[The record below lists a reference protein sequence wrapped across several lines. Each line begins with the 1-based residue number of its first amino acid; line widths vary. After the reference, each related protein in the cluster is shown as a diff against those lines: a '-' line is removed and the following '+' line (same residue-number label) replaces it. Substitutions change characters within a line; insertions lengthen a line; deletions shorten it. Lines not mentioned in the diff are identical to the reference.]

1 MRFGIKFT
9 AIPLIKEKENIMITL
24 IEVKSHIAAQKELW
38 LNSTVLWSDFDE
50 DFETGMKAHA
60 DEVRGDFLQENDV
73 LNLVDEDYPDLIA
86 YAQEL
91 RADALFDTLQALDL
105 L

>member
-1 MRFGIKFT
+1 
-9 AIPLIKEKENIMITL
+9 
-24 IEVKSHIAAQKELW
+24 
-38 LNSTVLWSDFDE
+38 
-50 DFETGMKAHA
+50 MKAHA

-73 LNLVDEDYPDLIA
+73 SDLVDEDYPDLIA

-91 RADALFDTLQALDL
+91 IADALFDTLQALDL

>member
-1 MRFGIKFT
+1 MK
-9 AIPLIKEKENIMITL
+9 TL
-24 IEVKSHIAAQKELW
+24 IEVKKHVEAQKELW
-38 LNSTVLWSDFDE
+38 LNSTVLWSDFDD

-60 DEVRGDFLQENDV
+60 DEIKRDFLQENDV
-73 LNLVDEDYPDLIA
+73 SDLVDEDYPDLIA

>member
-1 MRFGIKFT
+1 
-9 AIPLIKEKENIMITL
+9 MITL
-24 IEVKSHIAAQKELW
+24 IEVQAHIAAQKKLW
-38 LNSTVLWSDFDE
+38 INSTVLWSDFDD
-50 DFETGMKAHA
+50 DFETGIKAHA

-73 LNLVDEDYPDLIA
+73 SDLVDEDYPDLIA

-91 RADALFDTLQALDL
+91 RADALFDTLQALGL

>member
-1 MRFGIKFT
+1 MK
-9 AIPLIKEKENIMITL
+9 TL
-24 IEVKSHIAAQKELW
+24 IEVKSHVAAQKELW

-50 DFETGMKAHA
+50 DFETGMKSHA

-73 LNLVDEDYPDLIA
+73 SDLVDEDYPDIIA